1 MHLDNAKPRINRNF
15 IAPMINII
23 RYFIAAILLS
33 TISLN
38 VFAQQVS
45 AQQIEQFKK
54 LPKSQQQALAKSMGV
69 DLNAIEA
76 QLSGNNAQSSSVNT
90 PILNREV
97 SNPKA
102 KNVEKTE
109 KAEAIFKALPRFGL
123 DVFANQPSTFSPVM
137 DIAIPEGYI
146 LGTGDSVS
154 IQVFGKENREM
165 QLTIT
170 REGELVFPNLGPIRV
185 AGLTFSELKSFVVN
199 KIKQKII
206 GVDVVVSLAELRS
219 MRIFVLG
226 DAYKPGPY
234 TLSSLSSVTHAIF
247 SAGGISDIGSL
258 RNIQIKRRGK
268 LIQKVDLYD
277 LLIEGDSSSD
287 ILLQSGDV
295 VFVPPQGASVS
306 ISGEVRRPAIYE
318 LNESDNFNSV
328 ISMAGG
334 LLPSAFSKSATV
346 QRYNKSNLRRVI
358 NVDLSNA
365 AESRKMVKSG
375 DYIRILKSSDM
386 YEQSITLIGAVVRP
400 GKYQWQQGM
409 QISDLIHNAD
419 SHLLPYADLNYG
431 IIVREID
438 TARNIEILQFNL
450 ADVFEDK
457 ASIKNI
463 VLGANDKV
471 IVFSSEVKLSDEQ
484 FLLDE
489 LAYTQEELLAKE
501 RNLAIKSNKQ
511 KEFWTKY
518 GKQSLIA
525 ENKANKVLQSI
536 DEVSGSKVQENL
548 SLREMALFSRQRLLV
563 PIVNKLRQQA
573 GAGSAIQLVEVDGE
587 VKFPGIYPLGKS
599 ARISDLIVAAGG
611 VKESAYLSRAEL
623 TRNEMKGINAIKT
636 AKNIH
641 LANAL
646 KNIDD
651 DNVLLTSK
659 DRLNVHRIPSWSEN
673 HVIELR
679 GEVVFPGKYTVRRG
693 DSLSSII
700 HKAGG
705 LTPFADPNG
714 SVFSRTKLKQLE
726 KQNLIKVSAD
736 LRIEMATKSLSSD
749 GNVTSYTEIQ
759 SLLDDL
765 SKVEPLGRLV
775 INLPQVIANN
785 DYDVAIEGG
794 DVLYIPTKNNSINV
808 MGQVQVNSS
817 HMFDSSI
824 SVEDYITQSGG
835 LKKRADD
842 ERIYIISSNGSI
854 KMVEGSN
861 WFSGG
866 GSSALKAGDSIVVPL
881 DSEYMNS
888 LTLWTTATTIMYNT
902 AVAVAA
908 ISGL

>member
-1 MHLDNAKPRINRNF
+1 M
-15 IAPMINII
+15 MNII
-23 RYFIAAILLS
+23 RYVIAAILLS
-33 TISLN
+33 ILSLN
-38 VFAQQVS
+38 VSAQQVS

-76 QLSGNNAQSSSVNT
+76 QLSGSSEKTSPVNT
-90 PILNREV
+90 PIVTREV
-97 SNPKA
+97 NELKA
-102 KNVEKTE
+102 KGEEETE

-123 DVFANQPSTFSPVM
+123 DVFANEPATFSPVM

-154 IQVFGKENREM
+154 IQIFGKENSEM
-165 QLTIT
+165 QLTIN
-170 REGELVFPNLGPIRV
+170 REGQLVFPNLGPIRV
-185 AGLTFSELKSFVVN
+185 AGLTFSELKSYVVN

-226 DAYKPGPY
+226 AAYKPGPY

-247 SAGGISDIGSL
+247 AAGGISDIGSL
-258 RNIQIKRRGK
+258 RNIEIKRSGK
-268 LIQKVDLYD
+268 LIQKVDLYE
-277 LLIEGDSSSD
+277 LLIEGDSSND

-295 VFVPPQGASVS
+295 VFVPPQGPSVS

-318 LNESDNFNSV
+318 LKENDSFDSV
-328 ISMAGG
+328 ITMAGG

-346 QRYNKSNLRRVI
+346 ERYNESNLRRVI

-431 IIVREID
+431 IVVREID

-457 ASIKNI
+457 TSIKNI
-463 VLGANDKV
+463 LLGANDKV
-471 IVFSSEVKLSDEQ
+471 IVFSSEVRLSDEQ

-525 ENKANKVLQSI
+525 ENKASKVLQSI
-536 DEVSGSKVQENL
+536 DEVSGSKVQNNL

-563 PIVNKLRQQA
+563 PIVNKLRQQS
-573 GAGSAIQLVEVDGE
+573 GLGNAIQLVEVDGE

-623 TRNEMKGINAIKT
+623 TRNEMNGISAVKVS
-636 AKNIH
+636 KNIH

-714 SVFSRTKLKQLE
+714 SVFSRNKLKQLE
-726 KQNLIKVSAD
+726 RQNLIKVSAD
-736 LRIEMATKSLSSD
+736 LRIEMATKSLSNN
-749 GNVTSYTEIQ
+749 GTVTSYSEIQ
-759 SLLDDL
+759 SLLADL

-775 INLPQVIANN
+775 INLPQVIASNN
-785 DYDVAIEGG
+785 YDVAIEGG
-794 DVLYIPTKNNSINV
+794 DILYIPTKNNSINV

-817 HMFDSSI
+817 HMFNSSI

-861 WFSGG
+861 WFSGA
-866 GSSALKAGDSIVVPL
+866 GSSALKPGDSIVVPL
-881 DSEYMNS
+881 DSEYMNN